1 MTTAQTAPAP
11 AQKITTFLWFDDQ
24 AEEAIN
30 FYVSI
35 FKNSRVGDIVRYGDT
50 GPGPKG
56 QVMTAEF
63 ELAGQQFT
71 ALNGGPQF
79 KFTEAISLVVNCE
92 TQEELDEYWEKLSEG
107 GQKAQCGWLKDKFG
121 LSWQIVPTILKQLLK
136 DKDPEKTSRVMQAV
150 MRMTK
155 LEIAQLRAAYEGKKS

>member
-11 AQKITTFLWFDDQ
+11 AQKITTFLWFDNQ
-24 AEEAIN
+24 AEEAVN

-56 QVMTAEF
+56 QVMTADF
-63 ELAGQQFT
+63 VLAGQHFS
-71 ALNGGPQF
+71 ALNGGPTF

-92 TQEELDEYWEKLSEG
+92 TQEEVDEYWEKLSAG
-107 GQKAQCGWLKDKFG
+107 GQKVQCGWVKDKFG
-121 LSWQIVPTILKQLLK
+121 LSWQIVPTILKELLT
-136 DKDPEKTSRVMQAV
+136 DKDPEKTNRVMQAL
-150 MRMTK
+150 MKMTK
-155 LEIAQLRAAYEGKKS
+155 LDIAELKAAYEGPAV

>member
-11 AQKITTFLWFDDQ
+11 AQKITTFLWFDNQ
-24 AEEAIN
+24 AEEAVN

-35 FKNSRVGDIVRYGDT
+35 FKNSRVGDIARYGDT

-63 ELAGQQFT
+63 QIEGQQFT

-92 TQEELDEYWEKLSEG
+92 TQEEVDELWEKLSEG
-107 GQKAQCGWLKDKFG
+107 GEKVKCGWLKDKFG
-121 LSWQIVPTILKQLLK
+121 LSWQIVPTILKDLLK
-136 DKDPEKTSRVMQAV
+136 DKDVEKTNRVMQALLK
-150 MRMTK
+150 MTK
-155 LEIAQLRAAYEGKKS
+155 LDIAQLKAAYEGK

>member
-11 AQKITTFLWFDDQ
+11 AQKITTFLWYDNQ
-24 AEEAIN
+24 AEEAVN

-50 GPGPKG
+50 GPGLKS

-63 ELAGQQFT
+63 QLAGQQFT

-92 TQEELDEYWEKLSEG
+92 TQEEVDELWEKLSEG
-107 GQKAQCGWLKDKFG
+107 GEKVQCGWLKDKFG
-121 LSWQIVPTILKQLLK
+121 LSWQIVPAALGEMLR
-136 DKDPEKTSRVMQAV
+136 DKDPEKSNRVMQAV
-150 MRMTK
+150 MQMTK
-155 LEIAQLRAAYEGKKS
+155 LDLPKLQAAYEGR